1 MPDAGTGCYT
11 GASVARSLSGPGW
24 SPQPLL
30 SVCRLVP
37 FMTQDWTEGQE
48 PLPSSVVKFV
58 GQPISLTV
66 EAPSWGQTLQPCEP
80 GTDKQT
86 HAQRRED
93 TGEDRRGR
101 VPEGA
106 PSLPVLPGL
115 RGTVSGSATPPSPPA
130 TGRRDLHPSPLHLKR
145 TNWALSTFSISQQP
159 CRKKLL
165 SLFPDD
171 RRETRLHQRSPRE
184 RPWKRS
190 RRTPPGSAASPLRR
204 SKEILP

>member
-1 MPDAGTGCYT
+1 
-11 GASVARSLSGPGW
+11 
-24 SPQPLL
+24 
-30 SVCRLVP
+30 
-37 FMTQDWTEGQE
+37 MTQDWTEGQE

-115 RGTVSGSATPPSPPA
+115 RGTVSSSASPPA
-130 TGRRDLHPSPLHLKR
+130 LRRRQKTP
-145 TNWALSTFSISQQP
+145 ASISP
-159 CRKKLL
+159 APEK
-165 SLFPDD
+165 D
-171 RRETRLHQRSPRE
+171 
-184 RPWKRS
+184 
-190 RRTPPGSAASPLRR
+190 
-204 SKEILP
+204 